1 MTIDEALA
9 VLKELK
15 RHPMHKKNDYHKD
28 AVQLSIEALKRCQI
42 LSHND
47 TYWAKRPL
55 EGETE
60 D

>member
-28 AVQLSIEALKRCQI
+28 AVQLAIEALKVVQKSRTKYSRSAIYLLQ
-42 LSHND
+42 
-47 TYWAKRPL
+47 
-55 EGETE
+55 GETK
-60 D
+60 